1 MKKEPMNVCKF
12 VPTKTIRNEIN
23 LISFVYERLALTTEM
38 KMTAV
43 YSAVLVTSGSGILH
57 TAQKGFKLCR
67 GDIFFK
73 LPARQYA
80 IENCG
85 ELNYI
90 YISYEGIRSRELLE
104 RMHFD
109 EKSPVYHGFDKL
121 IPFWEE
127 AVETVADFNIDLRTE
142 SVLLY
147 TVSCICFRFS
157 GEGDDRNSRSGML
170 YIKQYV
176 DEHFTDCTLTLQ
188 SVSDLFLYNYKY
200 ASKAFVRMT
209 GMYFHDYINEKRML
223 NAKKLIDN
231 GFISVKEVA
240 HMSGFSD
247 ALYFSKLFKKSYGVL
262 PSEYIKSMQNGTD
275 DIDTSS

>member
-1 MKKEPMNVCKF
+1 M
-12 VPTKTIRNEIN
+12 
-23 LISFVYERLALTTEM
+23 
-38 KMTAV
+38 
-43 YSAVLVTSGSGILH
+43 H
-57 TAQKGFKLCR
+57 TPGRDHKLCR
-67 GDIFFK
+67 GDLFFR
-73 LPARQYA
+73 LPARKYS
-80 IENCG
+80 IENLG
-85 ELNYI
+85 DLNYI
-90 YISYEGIRSRELLE
+90 YVSYEGSRASELLE
-104 RMHFD
+104 RIKFD
-109 EKSPVYHGFDKL
+109 ERSPVYHGFDRL

-127 AVETVADFNIDLRTE
+127 AIETVVESNIDLVTE
-142 SVLLY
+142 GVLFY
-147 TVSCICFRFS
+147 TLSCICQRFS
-157 GEGDDRNSRSGML
+157 ESLKGADKQNVML
-170 YIKQYV
+170 RVKQYV